1 MKKEIRLFGIKIY
14 EMRSEL
20 GTLSNPSA
28 ELITTLGSNRTDSGV
43 DVNSRSVLTLT
54 AIWRAVNILSGT
66 IASLPVHVYTKQ
78 DDGSRSE
85 LPGHVVS
92 SVMKNPNTVQT
103 GFIFRE
109 SMMAV
114 LLLWGNAYAVIR
126 RNERGIIEELIWVH
140 ASDVNVFRGT
150 DSKIYYQVFV
160 DGRAYTVASKD
171 MLHFPGLSFDGV
183 KGYSPISVMRE
194 SMGLG
199 LAAQKF
205 GARFFGSGANMDG
218 VIEVPSTLN
227 DEVYKRLRD
236 SWDEKYHG
244 LEKSHKTAILE
255 GGSTYK
261 RIGIPPEEAQFLQTR
276 QFQVAEVARMFGV
289 QPHLLMD
296 LDRATNNNIE
306 HQGIEF
312 VMFTLTPWI
321 SRLEAEMNRKLFDSD
336 DRPRHYVE
344 FNLSGL
350 LRGDSKSRSEYYKA
364 MFSIG
369 AMSPNRIRQLEN
381 EPGYDGGD
389 EHFAQAGYMPITQLA
404 EYHKSKISKHEEPKQ
419 P

>member
-14 EMRSEL
+14 EMRSDL
-20 GTLSNPSA
+20 GTLSNPSS
-28 ELITTLGSNRTDSGV
+28 ELISTLGTSLTDSGV
-43 DVNSRSVLTLT
+43 SVDSRSVLTLT
-54 AIWRAVNILSGT
+54 AVWRAVNILSGT
-66 IASLPVHVYTKQ
+66 IASLPVHVYTKK
-78 DDGSRSE
+78 DDGSRHEISD
-85 LPGHVVS
+85 HVVS
-92 SVMKNPNTVQT
+92 SVMKVPNTVQT

-114 LLLWGNAYAVIR
+114 LLLWGNSYAVIR
-126 RNERGIIEELIWVH
+126 KNERGFVQELIPVH

-150 DSKIYYQVFV
+150 DSKIYYTVYI

-183 KGYSPISVMRE
+183 KGYSPITVMRE

-205 GARFFGSGANMDG
+205 GSRFFGSGANMDG
-218 VIEVPSTLN
+218 VIETPSVLT
-227 DEVYKRLRD
+227 DEVYTRLRN

-244 LEKSHKTAILE
+244 LEKSHRTAILE

-261 RIGIPPEEAQFLQTR
+261 RIGIPPEEAQFLETR

-296 LDRATNNNIE
+296 LERATNNNIE

-312 VMFTLTPWI
+312 VIFTLTPWI
-321 SRLEAEMNRKLFDSD
+321 SRIEAEINRKLFDSD
-336 DRPRHYVE
+336 DRNKNYVE
-344 FNLSGL
+344 FNLAGL

-381 EPGYDGGD
+381 EPAYPGGD
-389 EHFAQAGYMPITQLA
+389 EHFAQAGYMPITQLS
-404 EYHKSKISKHEEPKQ
+404 EYHKSKISKNDQTEKP
-419 P
+419 